1 MGVIKRVKV
10 SSFILFIVFA
20 GITTLV
26 SNVGFARP
34 QAVVGPMGQQMKR
47 LKTAANGITDSTG
60 SYKYAILEDGTA
72 EIIQYLKEEEQLKF
86 RLFWMG
92 IQ

>member
-34 QAVVGPMGQQMKR
+34 QAVV
-47 LKTAANGITDSTG
+47 
-60 SYKYAILEDGTA
+60 
-72 EIIQYLKEEEQLKF
+72 
-86 RLFWMG
+86 
-92 IQ
+92 